1 MALALRPVVALM
13 LLAATLFVAAGLLD
27 GVYPGGPAWSG
38 GTPGS
43 AWSSYL
49 FALVNLGFAL
59 FIARGSERTLIGRIG
74 LSLFFVIERTV
85 SAFAFGPKSTA
96 SIGVHLATAVVEL
109 AILLGAY
116 RVWQL
121 GRSFGAGDLDALL
134 AVDGVSP
141 PTGRSGPPP
150 SEGPSATP
158 PPTPPPD
165 LTGPT
170 GPSAPTGS
178 SDPADPADPA
188 GPSASIGSRWSTL
201 AGTPWRLGLV
211 SLGLAAVLVADGVH
225 RGFVPGG
232 PDWGLSGAASGWL
245 VYLFAVVLLAVA
257 SRAVSGGALA
267 LRLLFATA
275 LVLFVERGLGP
286 FALRLLDPVSL
297 VLHALAAFV
306 ALALALDSASAIRR
320 TGQPSGHAVSS
331 AA

>member
-13 LLAATLFVAAGLLD
+13 FLAATLFVAAGVLD

-38 GTPGS
+38 GTPGI
-43 AWSSYL
+43 AWSSYV

-74 LSLFFVIERTV
+74 LSLFFVLERTV

-109 AILLGAY
+109 AILLSAY

-141 PTGRSGPPP
+141 PTGRSGLPPA
-150 SEGPSATP
+150 EGPSATP

-170 GPSAPTGS
+170 GPSGPSAPTGS
-178 SDPADPADPA
+178 GDPAGPA
-188 GPSASIGSRWSTL
+188 GPSASIGSRWSTP
-201 AGTPWRLGLV
+201 AGTPWRLGLL

-245 VYLFAVVLLAVA
+245 VYLFAVVVLAVA
-257 SRAVSGGALA
+257 SRAVCGGALA
-267 LRLLFATA
+267 LRLLLAMA
-275 LVLFVERGLGP
+275 LLLFVERGLSP
-286 FALRLLDPVSL
+286 FTIRLLDPISL
-297 VLHALAAFV
+297 VLHAVAAFV
-306 ALALALDSASAIRR
+306 GLALALDAASAIRR
-320 TGQPSGHAVSS
+320 AGHASGHAATS